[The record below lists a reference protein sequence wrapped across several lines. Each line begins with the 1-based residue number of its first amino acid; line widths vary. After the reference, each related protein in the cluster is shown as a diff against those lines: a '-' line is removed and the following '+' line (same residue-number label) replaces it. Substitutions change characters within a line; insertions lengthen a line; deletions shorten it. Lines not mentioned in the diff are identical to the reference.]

1 MVVESGRFLAKNVLF
16 RLFKV
21 VLGRVEKG
29 FFIHFG
35 VRWEGFQHSFVEGML
50 NRINSSFKE
59 LPTIA

>member
-16 RLFKV
+16 RLFRPV
-21 VLGRVEKG
+21 VGSVERG

-35 VRWEGFQHSFVEGML
+35 DRWEGFQHSFVEGML